1 MSVTPYGLGVDI
13 WSLEV
18 ANCDTG
24 LDYCLEISV
33 FISMLSQET
42 NKQKKH
48 ISNTLTLIIEDRY
61 PKLILNQRTDTGWS
75 MFM

>member
-1 MSVTPYGLGVDI
+1 MSATPYGLGVDI

-18 ANCDTG
+18 ANCGTG

-33 FISMLSQET
+33 FISMLSKEA
-42 NKQKKH
+42 KKKH

-61 PKLILNQRTDTGWS
+61 PRLILNQRTDTGW

>member
-42 NKQKKH
+42 NKKK
-48 ISNTLTLIIEDRY
+48 NTLATH
-61 PKLILNQRTDTGWS
+61 
-75 MFM
+75 